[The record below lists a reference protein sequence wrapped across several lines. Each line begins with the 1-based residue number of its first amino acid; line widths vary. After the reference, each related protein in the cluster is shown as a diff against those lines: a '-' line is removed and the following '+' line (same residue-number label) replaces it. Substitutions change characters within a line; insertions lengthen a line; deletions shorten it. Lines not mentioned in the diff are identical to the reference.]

1 MFNRRLLNRKH
12 KNENQNN
19 LITKNNDKSEFEV
32 KFSEE
37 KDLFDTN
44 EKNKII
50 NINNKSNINQDKNF
64 EKEIINMANIDKN
77 SKTDNFLN
85 DNFYSEKQEDKN
97 NSNIKELNSIF
108 SPITQEQI
116 QKNNIKKNNYEK
128 PKILKNNDE
137 IKFNININENYSD
150 KESDNSEFEKPRPK
164 NYKAEKLKKIMDD
177 IVDSSDENNLTNLI
191 VKDKVAKIK
200 EIKEHQRKCLLQEN
214 LDGLYGKSQNPNE
227 IIKGI
232 YNTIEGDENDSELEE
247 EINNWEKAQFKSGVK
262 LGGLNMDKQFGN
274 KEIFINNKNNKLYE
288 KINKGNYL
296 DFDELMNDVYQ
307 GVDKNKN
314 LMNNFEN
321 KKNEYNSEIE
331 KINEIELKLKDS
343 LNFYINQYYDV
354 KKKLINIMQGRND
367 NENKESNIEEFYL
380 SD

>member
-77 SKTDNFLN
+77 SKTDNFLK

-108 SPITQEQI
+108 SPITQEQR

-150 KESDNSEFEKPRPK
+150 KESDNSEF
-164 NYKAEKLKKIMDD
+164 
-177 IVDSSDENNLTNLI
+177 
-191 VKDKVAKIK
+191 
-200 EIKEHQRKCLLQEN
+200 
-214 LDGLYGKSQNPNE
+214 
-227 IIKGI
+227 
-232 YNTIEGDENDSELEE
+232 
-247 EINNWEKAQFKSGVK
+247 
-262 LGGLNMDKQFGN
+262 
-274 KEIFINNKNNKLYE
+274 
-288 KINKGNYL
+288 
-296 DFDELMNDVYQ
+296 
-307 GVDKNKN
+307 
-314 LMNNFEN
+314 
-321 KKNEYNSEIE
+321 
-331 KINEIELKLKDS
+331 
-343 LNFYINQYYDV
+343 
-354 KKKLINIMQGRND
+354 
-367 NENKESNIEEFYL
+367 
-380 SD
+380 